1 MKQTLYQLTTNGN
14 NLRIELVIMESK
26 KKKNNNN
33 NNNNNMHWLAGTQL
47 RIS

>member
-1 MKQTLYQLTTNGN
+1 MYQLTTNGN

-26 KKKNNNN
+26 N

-47 RIS
+47 HIS

>member
-26 KKKNNNN
+26 N

-47 RIS
+47 HIS

>member
-26 KKKNNNN
+26 KINNN

-47 RIS
+47 HIS

>member
-26 KKKNNNN
+26 KINNNN

>member
-26 KKKNNNN
+26 NN

-47 RIS
+47 HIS

>member
-26 KKKNNNN
+26 NN

-47 RIS
+47 HIN

>member
-26 KKKNNNN
+26 KINNN